1 MKSSFVVVLF
11 VGSYAFAEDFSIY
24 PLTPAPLEFS
34 TQLELAPA
42 LQSVEGH
49 ALEFPPV
56 TPSPTLELFSM
67 QYVYPDETTLYSMQ
81 VVEPDPATKFSMY
94 TPEDAER
101 IEPALPEF
109 ELLPE

>member
-1 MKSSFVVVLF
+1 MKLLFVVVLF
-11 VGSYAFAEDFSIY
+11 VSSYAFAEDFSIY

-34 TQLELAPA
+34 TQLESALA
-42 LQSVEGH
+42 LQVAEGY
-49 ALEFPPV
+49 ALEFPPA

-67 QYVYPDETTLYSMQ
+67 EYLYPDETTLYSMQ
-81 VVEPDPATKFSMY
+81 FVEPDPATKFSMY

-101 IEPALPEF
+101 IEPALPEV